1 MTDDIVTRLR
11 ERGEWDTHPM
21 GGKEWFPDELCE
33 EAADKIER
41 LQQDLIETVMVCYQ
55 MARQHCQTDDA
66 LRLDSRHLG
75 INAHAMRICDR
86 YGLFDEF
93 YDWANRHVEAKMFET
108 RDIEVVLAKA
118 VHGD

>member
-11 ERGEWDTHPM
+11 AEANDAFTKAWHTGN
-21 GGKEWFPDELCE
+21 GQVCE

-55 MARQHCQTDDA
+55 MARQHCQTDDP

-93 YDWANRHVEAKMFET
+93 YDWANRHVEAKTFET
-108 RDIEVVLAKA
+108 CDIEVVLARA
-118 VHGD
+118 VRGD

>member
-1 MTDDIVTRLR
+1 MTDDIVARPCCDVR
-11 ERGEWDTHPM
+11 PCG
-21 GGKEWFPDELCE
+21 C
-33 EAADKIER
+33 ADARMVIDHLHAEIER
-41 LQQDLIETVMVCYQ
+41 LQQDLIEAVMVCYQ

-86 YGLFDEF
+86 HGLFDEF

-108 RDIEVVLAKA
+108 RDIEAMLAKA
-118 VHGD
+118 VRGD